1 MKSLHE
7 ACEVCMEDLTKP
19 LWLWENISQE
29 LMSVEEIIYLIRL
42 RKIPLI
48 GRFTSSYFSRFFL
61 TTYEKL
67 SVLVMVLAQ
76 IIDERPEIPLNYAIV
91 NMVM

>member
-1 MKSLHE
+1 
-7 ACEVCMEDLTKP
+7 
-19 LWLWENISQE
+19 
-29 LMSVEEIIYLIRL
+29 MSVEEIIYLIRL

-91 NMVM
+91 NMVMQEVYKNKSKFESRLFYLCDLFPDFITSV